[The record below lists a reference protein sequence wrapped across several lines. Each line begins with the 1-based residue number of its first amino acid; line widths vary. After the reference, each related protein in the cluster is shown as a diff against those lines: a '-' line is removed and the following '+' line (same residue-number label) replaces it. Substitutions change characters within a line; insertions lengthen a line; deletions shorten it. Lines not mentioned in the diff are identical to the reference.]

1 MTGSAQPP
9 SLPHG
14 RPVASCAGGDEW
26 SALYTGRVI
35 ESEPK
40 PRGIRGLSGASLIL
54 IATGIS
60 GVASYLAQGFVFDR
74 LATPDYAT
82 FAAFWAFLYLV
93 VGALFG
99 IQQEATRGT
108 RAVPAGAPAQ
118 VSRARNFGI
127 VAAAVVFVVI
137 VATAQLWVD
146 AAFPGPGWALVWPL
160 AVGTA
165 SFVMVAVLCG
175 SLYGIAQWIP
185 LALLMV
191 ADAILRLIGLVV
203 VLLVTD
209 DIVALAWAIAL
220 PFPASI
226 LLLWPFIRR
235 TIVGKTQ
242 LDVGYRTLTWNVSR
256 TMVAAASTGIMVSG
270 FPLILNLTSPDA
282 PRSLLGLY
290 VFCITLTRA
299 PLIVVAMSLQS
310 YLIVTFRD
318 AVDGFWKTF
327 LRLQAAVFGAG
338 IVLAGLAW
346 LAGPAVFDFIFPA
359 KETPDGAFLSVL
371 VLSSAVVASMCVSA
385 PAVLARSEH
394 VVYAAGWAVAAVT
407 TVAIL
412 LLPFDF
418 STRTILSLFVG
429 PLAGL
434 VVYAVYLVGAHRRDR
449 GETTATG

>member
-1 MTGSAQPP
+1 MIDT
-9 SLPHG
+9 
-14 RPVASCAGGDEW
+14 
-26 SALYTGRVI
+26 
-35 ESEPK
+35 EPK

-60 GVASYLAQGFVFDR
+60 GIASYLAQGFVFDR
-74 LATPDYAT
+74 LETPDYAV

-108 RAVPAGAPAQ
+108 RAVPAGATAQ
-118 VSRARNFGI
+118 VSRARNFGLVAGAAVFVAI
-127 VAAAVVFVVI
+127 VASAP
-137 VATAQLWVD
+137 LWVD
-146 AAFPGPGWALVWPL
+146 AAFPDDGWALVWPL

-203 VLLVTD
+203 VLLFTD
-209 DIVALAWAIAL
+209 DIVALAWAIAI

-226 LLLWPFIRR
+226 VLLWPFIRR

-242 LDVGYRTLTWNVSR
+242 LDVGYRTLTWNVAR

-282 PRSLLGLY
+282 PRGLLGLY

-299 PLIVVAMSLQS
+299 PLIIVAMSLQS
-310 YLIVTFRD
+310 YLIVAFRD
-318 AVDGFWKTF
+318 AGGAFWKTF
-327 LRLQAAVFGAG
+327 LRLQALVFGAG

-346 LAGPAVFDFIFPA
+346 VAGPAVFHFIFPA
-359 KETPDGAFLSVL
+359 KEIPDGAFLAVL

-394 VVYAAGWAVAAVT
+394 VVYAAGWAVAAVV
-407 TVAIL
+407 TVAVL
-412 LLPFDF
+412 LLPLDF
-418 STRTILSLFVG
+418 TTRTILSLLVG
-429 PLAGL
+429 PVAG
-434 VVYAVYLVGAHRRDR
+434 VIVYAVYLVRAHRSDHAAS
-449 GETTATG
+449 EVTD